1 MDARDFLLSPEG
13 CTSSLGR
20 RLVDRE
26 SGRSSGVVVNFWS
39 LVELQSLGV
48 YCDIPRGV
56 VYFWSENFDWLAS
69 VGKASLFASA
79 SFRS

>member
-1 MDARDFLLSPEG
+1 MDAQDFLLSPEG
-13 CTSSLGR
+13 CTSSLGH

-26 SGRSSGVVVNFWS
+26 PERSSGVVVNFWS
-39 LVELQSLGV
+39 LVELQPLGV
-48 YCDIPRGV
+48 YCDIPRGI
-56 VYFWSENFDWLAS
+56 VYLWSENFDWLAS